1 MEKQI
6 ELIND
11 IIFNA
16 IMHGADPGGSYDC
29 NEEGLYRSIENWL
42 KTNNI
47 TGYTIGEVDI
57 PYNGGTWLGV
67 VQIVK
72 EGQCG

>member
-6 ELIND
+6 ELVND

-29 NEEGLYRSIENWL
+29 NPEGLSDSIYKWMAYNS
-42 KTNNI
+42 I
-47 TGYTIGEVDI
+47 TGYVVKEVNLDK
-57 PYNGGTWLGV
+57 YGYTWLGII
-67 VQIVK
+67 QIVK
-72 EGQCG
+72 EG

>member
-1 MEKQI
+1 MEKQV
-6 ELIND
+6 ELVND

-29 NEEGLYRSIENWL
+29 NKEGLYRSIENWL
-42 KTNNI
+42 KANNLV
-47 TGYTIGEVDI
+47 GYTIDEVDI
-57 PYNGGTWLGV
+57 EHEGGTWLGV

-72 EGQCG
+72 E